1 MVYQAVLF
9 WCYYKTLTFEKAT
22 INGFSSSAI
31 SLKEEM
37 SYNFTT

>member
-1 MVYQAVLF
+1 MVYSNTKTEQPD
-9 WCYYKTLTFEKAT
+9 KTLTFKKAT

-37 SYNFTT
+37 SYNLK